1 MRTSASL
8 SNAIEQRETKGRS
21 WKSRVLRRGFLTSS
35 DLARLKSFVEFAMWK
50 PKKNL
55 GLAFYDRFPFVQLI
69 IVWIGYHKTSQRNV
83 KTFREIFQDIP
94 HVHNDESRAQHKI
107 KVALVTV
114 FVCCLWALSLF
125 RWLPCLPIQSNM
137 KNSHVIFAH
146 CWICV
151 FLSLAVLCLIIQ
163 APHSFTIVSRLV
175 ALACSLS
182 KKKHS
187 VNAVVVIAKLLSK
200 LQSTFFVFSTRKKK
214 RFERETKAASG
225 IICIAWEELA

>member
-8 SNAIEQRETKGRS
+8 SNAIEQRKTKGRS
-21 WKSRVLRRGFLTSS
+21 WKSRVLRRGFLTSA

-83 KTFREIFQDIP
+83 KTFREIIQDIP

-114 FVCCLWALSLF
+114 AF
-125 RWLPCLPIQSNM
+125 RVLLMS
-137 KNSHVIFAH
+137 SFS
-146 CWICV
+146 
-151 FLSLAVLCLIIQ
+151 LSLASLF
-163 APHSFTIVSRLV
+163 AHSKQHEKFSRHIRSLLDLRFP
-175 ALACSLS
+175 LARCSLPHYTS
-182 KKKHS
+182 PPILSQLFRDSSRSLVPFRKKKHS

-200 LQSTFFVFSTRKKK
+200 LQSTFFVFPPEKK
-214 RFERETKAASG
+214 RDSSEKQKPLRG
-225 IICIAWEELA
+225 

>member
-35 DLARLKSFVEFAMWK
+35 DLARLKSFVDFAMWK

-114 FVCCLWALSLF
+114 AFRVLLMSSFSLSLTS
-125 RWLPCLPIQSNM
+125 L
-137 KNSHVIFAH
+137 FAH
-146 CWICV
+146 SKQHEKFSRHIRSLLDLRFPLARCSLPHYTSPPILSQLFRDSSRSLVPFRKKNILWM
-151 FLSLAVLCLIIQ
+151 LSL
-163 APHSFTIVSRLV
+163 
-175 ALACSLS
+175 
-182 KKKHS
+182 
-187 VNAVVVIAKLLSK
+187 
-200 LQSTFFVFSTRKKK
+200 
-214 RFERETKAASG
+214 
-225 IICIAWEELA
+225 W